1 MKELRIKDICDKGS
15 SNLKQK
21 DVEGQNGSY
30 PVYGASGIISHISTY
45 HQKDNY
51 IAIVKDGSGIGRVTF
66 MPAKSSVIGTMQYIL
81 PQKGFNINYIGYCL
95 MSLDLTKYKQGAAIP
110 HIYFK
115 DYGERKVNVTEDIDE
130 QESIVSYLDNSFAK
144 IDQLKAKAA
153 KAVGEAK
160 ALFRSTLKELMTPK
174 ENCVFYFLSDIAE
187 DFSRG
192 KSKHRPRNDKKLFN
206 GNYPFIQTGDVRNA
220 DKYVFCHT
228 TTYNDFGLSQR
239 KLWPKGTIC
248 ITIAA
253 NIAETA
259 ILNYPCCFPD
269 SIIGMIPDK
278 TKVNEDF
285 IYYLLL
291 HYKEELKKMGKG
303 SAQDNINLGTFEKKK
318 FPIPPLSEQVLVV
331 DKLNKIQDL
340 ILRLQQ
346 IHTTILAECDA
357 FKRAILKQVFE

>member
-1 MKELRIKDICDKGS
+1 MAKLGDVCKKGT
-15 SNLKQK
+15 SNIAQK
-21 DVEGQNGSY
+21 DLEGHSGIY
-30 PVYGASGIISHISTY
+30 PIYGASGFITNVDFYQQENS
-45 HQKDNY
+45 Y
-51 IAIVKDGSGIGRVTF
+51 IAVVKDGAGIGRI
-66 MPAKSSVIGTMQYIL
+66 MKLPAKSSVIGTMQYIIPNDTVDISYL
-81 PQKGFNINYIGYCL
+81 AFAMEHMNL
-95 MSLDLTKYKQGAAIP
+95 SKYFTGATIP

-228 TTYNDFGLSQR
+228 TTYNDFGLSQS